1 MIKHLRKFIGL
12 YLIGLL
18 SLAIV
23 FDNPDDDYGI
33 GLWIIAIIL
42 VAFMTPPFNLKDRLA
57 GLSYDFYKWVFQIPI
72 GWLKRAPRW
81 IQIVFAISMIIL
93 FEELIFKPL
102 GYTMYPWRYDWGL
115 Q

>member
-23 FDNPDDDYGI
+23 FDDPDDDYGI

-57 GLSYDFYKWVFQIPI
+57 GLIYDFYEWVFQIPI

>member
-23 FDNPDDDYGI
+23 FDDPDDDYGI

-57 GLSYDFYKWVFQIPI
+57 GLIYDFYEWVFQIPI
-72 GWLKRAPRW
+72 GCLKRAPRW

>member
-57 GLSYDFYKWVFQIPI
+57 GLIYDFYEWVFQIPI

>member
-1 MIKHLRKFIGL
+1 MIDHLKKWIGL
-12 YLIGLL
+12 YLVGLI
-18 SLAIV
+18 SLAIM
-23 FDNPDDDYGI
+23 FDDPNDDYGI

-57 GLSYDFYKWVFQIPI
+57 GLIYDFYEWVFQIPI

>member
-18 SLAIV
+18 SVAIV
-23 FDNPDDDYGI
+23 FDDPDDDYGI

-57 GLSYDFYKWVFQIPI
+57 GLIYDFYEWVFQIPI

>member
-1 MIKHLRKFIGL
+1 MIKHLKKFIGL

-23 FDNPDDDYGI
+23 FDDPDDDYGI

-57 GLSYDFYKWVFQIPI
+57 GLIYDFYEWVFQIPI